1 MQHMGFSNRD
11 LGVVI
16 LNSTQII
23 NFQNFAVKWNPSLYA
38 VAETMIIEMWGFENR
53 YNKKGLMF

>member
-1 MQHMGFSNRD
+1 MSRKGREDWVMQHMGFSNRD

-16 LNSTQII
+16 LNSTQIF

-38 VAETMIIEMWGFENR
+38 VAETMIIEM
-53 YNKKGLMF
+53 